1 MRQFTFGELVAY
13 FPVAFDRSMDS
24 RISSR
29 APMHVEIATY
39 VATPTAPAEAVAVA
53 AVSGANESVDVYA
66 IKVSCA
72 TDDPQIVREHVTL
85 NSQ

>member
-1 MRQFTFGELVAY
+1 
-13 FPVAFDRSMDS
+13 
-24 RISSR
+24 
-29 APMHVEIATY
+29 MHVEIATY